1 MSCENGKMHTAI
13 LMDLTLKRTG
23 ILLPNI
29 GPFSFIYKL
38 LFLKGGN
45 IMSFISI
52 TEEMLNIAFTEN
64 GDKAYQTSGS
74 YCLDYFGLVGG
85 MRFNLDD
92 ALKLFLLAYNENPL
106 IAIKILFFVRDI
118 HDGLGER
125 SIFRYTFNV
134 LCNMYPNV
142 AIQVLKYIP
151 ELGRYDDLF
160 AAFNTPLKDD
170 VIKMINEQLEKDIE
184 AKKSGKPISLLA
196 KWMPSINTSSK
207 ETRELASQVASAL
220 GMSKENYRKM
230 LSFLRKGLIIENNL
244 RERDYTFDYEK
255 VPGKALFKYALS
267 LSTNDVERYIE
278 YMKAVDE
285 GKAKINSK
293 TIYPYEVIR
302 KLENQVYSNNSPLSL
317 EELNT
322 LNTIWNSYNREGIDS
337 KTIVVR
343 DGSGSMYDFCPVSAN
358 SVATSLALLFAER
371 LQGEFHNT
379 FITFSNKPKLIKV
392 KGNTIYEK
400 FKFISTFN
408 DVTNTDI
415 EKVYDLIL
423 DVYKS
428 PKFKKED
435 ALDRVVIISDMEFDY
450 CTDYSKTTYESFKE
464 KFLELGYKLPEL
476 VFWNVRARSTHLP
489 VTQREDNVK
498 LVSGASSNLIDMIA
512 KNNAPS
518 AYDMMLECLKKY
530 SEFDNINFN

>member
-1 MSCENGKMHTAI
+1 
-13 LMDLTLKRTG
+13 
-23 ILLPNI
+23 
-29 GPFSFIYKL
+29 
-38 LFLKGGN
+38 
-45 IMSFISI
+45 MSFISI
-52 TEEMLNIAFTEN
+52 TEEMLNVAFTEN
-64 GDKAYQTSGS
+64 GDKAYHTSGS

-92 ALKLFLLAYNENPL
+92 ALRLFLLAYNENPL
-106 IAIKILFFVRDI
+106 IAIKILFFARDI
-118 HDGLGER
+118 HGGLGER
-125 SIFRYTFNV
+125 SVFRYTFNV
-134 LCNMYPNV
+134 LCNMYPSV
-142 AIQVLKYIP
+142 AKQVLNYVPKY
-151 ELGRYDDLF
+151 GRYDDLF
-160 AAFNTPLKDD
+160 SAFNTPLIED
-170 VIKMINEQLEKDIE
+170 VIIMIKEQLQQDME
-184 AKKSGKPISLLA
+184 AKKNNKQISLLA

-207 ETRELASQVASAL
+207 ETRELASQVSSAL
-220 GMSKENYRKM
+220 GMSKEEYRKM

-255 VPGKALFKYALS
+255 IPGKAFFKYSLS
-267 LSTNDVERYIE
+267 LGSNDPDRYFA

-285 GKAKINSK
+285 GKAKINSN

-302 KLENQVYSNNSPLSL
+302 KIESSVYYNNNELSE

-322 LNTIWNSYNREGIDS
+322 LNVIWNSFNRDEIDS

-371 LQGEFHNT
+371 LKGEFHNT
-379 FITFSNKPKLIKV
+379 FITFSNRPQLIKV
-392 KGNTIYEK
+392 KGNTIHEK
-400 FKFISTFN
+400 FKYVSTFN

-415 EKVYDLIL
+415 ERVYNLIL

-428 PKFKKED
+428 PKFQKED
-435 ALDRVVIISDMEFDY
+435 ALDRIVIISDMEFDY

-464 KFLELGYKLPEL
+464 KFLELGYDLPEL
-476 VFWNVRARSTHLP
+476 VFWNVRARDIHLP
-489 VTQREDNVK
+489 ITMREDNVK
-498 LVSGASSNLIDMIA
+498 LVSGSSANLIDMIA

-530 SEFDNINFN
+530 SHFDTIKFN